1 MAYREINTDN
11 PLLWT
16 KPAAMTRVPHSELAM
31 HCRAAGCPV
40 LAFARTGQDYGF
52 IVFDRDGETRYTHG
66 LLSEILPF
74 GSPAYQQATR
84 QAIRP
89 CPF

>member
-1 MAYREINTDN
+1 MAYREIDISNS
-11 PLLWT
+11 LLWT
-16 KPAAMTRVPHSELAM
+16 KPASMTRVPHSELAVY
-31 HCRAAGCPV
+31 CRAAGCPV
-40 LAFARTGQDYGF
+40 LAFARTGPTYGF
-52 IVFDRDGETRYTHG
+52 IVFERDGEPRYTHG

-74 GSPAYQQATR
+74 GSPAYNAASA